1 MAAVYKTPVSVL
13 VVLYTAELEVLLL
26 ERADR
31 PGFWQSVTGSQ
42 DAGETLAQ
50 TARREVFEETG
61 FDTDSFELTDWRKE
75 NRYEIYLRWRGRYA
89 PGITHNTEH
98 VFGLRLPR
106 ILPVTLAAREHLQYA
121 WLPWRDAADKV
132 FSWSNAAAIRE
143 LPARNNPA
151 SVTDKNCD

>member
-1 MAAVYKTPVSVL
+1 MADIAPTVTTPYKLPVSVL
-13 VVLYTAELEVLLL
+13 VVIYTADLAVLLL

-42 DAGETLAQ
+42 DAGETLRETAQ
-50 TARREVFEETG
+50 REVFEETG
-61 FDTDSFELTDWRKE
+61 LDTDSLELVDWRRE

-98 VFGLRLPR
+98 VFGLRVPGV
-106 ILPVTLAAREHLQYA
+106 LPVKLAAREHLQFM

-143 LPARNNPA
+143 LPQRNNPA
-151 SVTDKNCD
+151 

>member
-1 MAAVYKTPVSVL
+1 MSVL
-13 VVLYTAELEVLLL
+13 VVIHTAELDVLLL

-75 NRYEIYLRWRGRYA
+75 NHYEIYLRWRGRYA

-151 SVTDKNCD
+151 SITDKDCD